1 MKSTRMQYCI
11 KSVPSDDTYK
21 MESLLNEMSS
31 EGWELYTMHEVEG
44 DEGFNYNCIFVKE
57 AEITQDAEED
67 EEIEFGYKSQ
77 MQKIISAQNEPFEK
91 CLDIQF
97 EISSDSLKN
106 TVEGSD
112 FLNSLHINIDLRK
125 SFAWPVNLRIV

>member
-57 AEITQDAEED
+57 AEIAQEDEDD

-91 CLDIQF
+91 CLDIQTK
-97 EISSDSLKN
+97 IKDKRN
-106 TVEGSD
+106 
-112 FLNSLHINIDLRK
+112 
-125 SFAWPVNLRIV
+125 